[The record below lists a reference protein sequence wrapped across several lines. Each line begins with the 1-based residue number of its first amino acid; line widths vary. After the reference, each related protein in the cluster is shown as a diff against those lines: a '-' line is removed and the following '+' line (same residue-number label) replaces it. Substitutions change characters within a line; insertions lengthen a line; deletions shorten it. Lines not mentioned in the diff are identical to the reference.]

1 MQVKL
6 KVEKCFVRVLHQTDS
21 HKSATQIYQ
30 SILLGHKIMNMIYLT
45 GIINT
50 IYFRLVKQEE
60 NKKKIGNAHIILFHS
75 TP

>member
-1 MQVKL
+1 ML
-6 KVEKCFVRVLHQTDS
+6 KIVLLHQTES
-21 HKSATQIYQ
+21 HKSAKQNYL
-30 SILLGHKIMNMIYLT
+30 SILLGHKVMNMIYLT

-60 NKKKIGNAHIILFHS
+60 NKKKIRNAHIILFHS